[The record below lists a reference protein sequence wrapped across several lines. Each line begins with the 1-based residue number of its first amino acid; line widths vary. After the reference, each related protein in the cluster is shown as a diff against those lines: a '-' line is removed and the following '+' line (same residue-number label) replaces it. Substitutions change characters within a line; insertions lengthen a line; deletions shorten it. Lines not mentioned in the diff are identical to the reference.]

1 MDKLTYLAELAEGLA
16 RWVPERERQDILRYY
31 AEYFEEAGPERE
43 AQVVQELG
51 DPWAL
56 SCRLA
61 VEGGYVTWEQANSW
75 TPPKKKK
82 WPWILVGLAAVLVFI
97 VMPIATMASNI
108 GQMVGRTISDVVG
121 SVRGEAT
128 KGEATVVEQEDEVLI
143 GTDSGD
149 VVYFEETDKSGSGFW
164 NMEDGYLDPFVEI
177 DVDASIANVTVTAGE
192 DYTLFIDSDATLGGY
207 SLKWEVK
214 NDVLRIRDG
223 GAAGHVEINSWDD
236 FKNTFGVNASA
247 MDVTITVPDGAQLNK
262 LKAKIGLGDVFISGL
277 DMEGKLEAET
287 GLGDVECYEIRAH
300 DEVDLESGMG
310 DVTLSV
316 SEPYTGAEFD
326 VKTGMGTIETQIDC
340 LEKDWDYEAK
350 TSMGN
355 VTVNGDSRGA
365 KVERKG
371 KGDYKLELESGMG
384 DINLYFQ
391 DDRW

>member
-43 AQVVQELG
+43 AQVVRELG

-61 VEGGYVTWEQANSW
+61 VEGGFVTWEQANSW

-82 WPWILVGLAAVLVFI
+82 WPWILAGLAAVLVFI

-121 SVRGEAT
+121 SAR
-128 KGEATVVEQEDEVLI
+128 GEATVVEQGDEVLI

-149 VVYFEETDKSGSGFW
+149 VVYFEENDKSGAGFW
-164 NMEDGYLDPFVEI
+164 TMEDGYLDPFLEI

-247 MDVTITVPDGAQLNK
+247 MNVTITIPDGAQLNK

-277 DMEGKLEAET
+277 EMEGKLEAET

-316 SEPYTGAEFD
+316 SEPYSSAEFD

-350 TSMGN
+350 TGMGN

>member
-1 MDKLTYLAELAEGLA
+1 MKQLDKLTYLAELAEGLA

-31 AEYFEEAGPERE
+31 AEYFEEAGPDRE

-61 VEGGYVTWEQANSW
+61 VEGGYVTQQQADSW
-75 TPPKKKK
+75 TPPKRKK
-82 WPWILVGLAAVLVFI
+82 WPWVLAATLACVAI
-97 VMPIATMASNI
+97 VAVSAATLFAQI
-108 GQMVGRTISDVVG
+108 GGIVGRNVASFIT
-121 SVRGEAT
+121 GEQTA
-128 KGEATVVEQEDEVLI
+128 VVEEVEKAQFGTATED
-143 GTDSGD
+143 T
-149 VVYFEETDKSGSGFW
+149 VYMEDDGAGFW
-164 NMEDGYLDPFVEI
+164 TMQDGYLDPFLEI
-177 DVDASIANVTVTAGE
+177 DVDVSIANVTVTGGD
-192 DYTLFIDSDATLGGY
+192 DYTLYIDSDATLGGY

-214 NDVLRIRDG
+214 NDVLKIRDG
-223 GAAGHVEINSWDD
+223 GGSGHVEISSWDD
-236 FKNTFGVNASA
+236 FKNMFGVNASA
-247 MDVTITVPDGAQLNK
+247 MNVTITIPDGGQLNK

-277 DMEGKLEAET
+277 ELEGKLEAET

-316 SEPYTGAEFD
+316 SEPYSGAEFD
-326 VKTGMGTIETQIDC
+326 AKTGMGTVEAQIDC

-350 TSMGN
+350 TGMGT
-355 VTVNGDSRGA
+355 VTVNGDSRGTKA
-365 KVERKG
+365 ERKG

>member
-31 AEYFEEAGPERE
+31 AEYFEEAGPDRE

-61 VEGGYVTWEQANSW
+61 VEGGYVTQQQADSW
-75 TPPKKKK
+75 TPPKRKK
-82 WPWILVGLAAVLVFI
+82 WPWILAGAAAVLAALIAVP
-97 VMPIATMASNI
+97 VMLLS
-108 GQMVGRTISDVVG
+108 SLVG
-121 SVRGEAT
+121 SMFGRNVASFITGEETA
-128 KGEATVVEQEDEVLI
+128 VVEAVDKAQF
-143 GTDSGD
+143 GTATGD
-149 VVYFEETDKSGSGFW
+149 GIYFEESDKSGAGFW
-164 NMEDGYLDPFVEI
+164 TMEDGYLDPFVEI

-192 DYTLFIDSDATLGGY
+192 DYTLFIDSNTTLGGY

-214 NDVLRIRDG
+214 NDVLKIRDG
-223 GAAGHVEINSWDD
+223 GAAGHVQINSWDD

-247 MDVTITVPDGAQLNK
+247 MNVTITIPDGAQLNK

-277 DMEGKLEAET
+277 EMEGKLEAET
-287 GLGDVECYEIRAH
+287 GLGGVECYEIRAH

-326 VKTGMGTIETQIDC
+326 LKTGMGTIETQIDC
-340 LEKDWDYEAK
+340 FEKDWDYEAK
-350 TSMGN
+350 TGMGT
-355 VTVNGDSRGA
+355 VSVNGDSRGS
-365 KVERKG
+365 KVERKS
-371 KGDYKLELESGMG
+371 KGDYKLELETGMG
-384 DINLYFQ
+384 DVKLSFK

>member
-1 MDKLTYLAELAEGLA
+1 MDKITYLAELAEGLA

-31 AEYFEEAGPERE
+31 AEYFEEAGPDRE

-61 VEGGYVTWEQANSW
+61 VEGGYVTQQQADSW
-75 TPPKKKK
+75 TPPKRKK
-82 WPWILVGLAAVLVFI
+82 WPWILAGAAAVLAALIAVP
-97 VMPIATMASNI
+97 VMLLS
-108 GQMVGRTISDVVG
+108 SLVG
-121 SVRGEAT
+121 SMFGRNVASFITGEETA
-128 KGEATVVEQEDEVLI
+128 VVEAVDKAQF
-143 GTDSGD
+143 GTATGD
-149 VVYFEETDKSGSGFW
+149 GIYFEESDKSGAGFW
-164 NMEDGYLDPFVEI
+164 TMEDGYLDPFVEI

-192 DYTLFIDSDATLGGY
+192 DYTLFIDSNTTLGGY

-214 NDVLRIRDG
+214 NDVLKIRDG
-223 GAAGHVEINSWDD
+223 GAAGHVQINSWDD

-247 MDVTITVPDGAQLNK
+247 MNVTITIPDGAQLNK

-277 DMEGKLEAET
+277 EMEGKLEAET
-287 GLGDVECYEIRAH
+287 GLGGVECYEIRAH

-326 VKTGMGTIETQIDC
+326 LKTGMGTIETQIDC
-340 LEKDWDYEAK
+340 FEKDWDYEAK
-350 TSMGN
+350 TGMGT
-355 VTVNGDSRGA
+355 VSVNGDSRGS
-365 KVERKG
+365 KVERKS
-371 KGDYKLELESGMG
+371 KGDYKLELETGMG
-384 DINLYFQ
+384 DVKLSFK

>member
-31 AEYFEEAGPERE
+31 AEYFEEAGEDRE
-43 AQVVQELG
+43 AQVVAELG

-61 VEGGYVTWEQANSW
+61 VEGGYVTQQQADSW
-75 TPPKKKK
+75 TPPKRKK
-82 WPWILVGLAAVLVFI
+82 WPWILAGAAVALAALIAVP
-97 VMPIATMASNI
+97 VMLLS
-108 GQMVGRTISDVVG
+108 SLVG
-121 SVRGEAT
+121 SMFGRNVASIISGDETA
-128 KGEATVVEQEDEVLI
+128 VVEQVDKAQF
-143 GTDSGD
+143 GTATEPP
-149 VVYFEETDKSGSGFW
+149 VAYFEETDKSGAGFW
-164 NMEDGYLDPFVEI
+164 TRSDGYLDPFVEI

-214 NDVLRIRDG
+214 NDVLKIRDG
-223 GAAGHVEINSWDD
+223 GATGHVEINSWED
-236 FKNTFGVNASA
+236 FKNTFGINASA
-247 MDVTITVPDGAQLNK
+247 MNVTITIPDKEQLNK
-262 LKAKIGLGDVFISGL
+262 LKAKTGLGDVFISGL
-277 DMEGKLEAET
+277 EMEGTLEAET

-300 DEVDLESGMG
+300 DEVNLESGMG

-316 SEPYTGAEFD
+316 SEPYSGTEFD
-326 VKTGMGTIETQIDC
+326 LKTGMGTIEAQIDC

-350 TSMGN
+350 TGMGT
-355 VTVNGDSRGA
+355 VTVNGDSRGT
-365 KVERKG
+365 KVEGKG
-371 KGDYKLELESGMG
+371 TGDYKLELESGMG

>member
-43 AQVVQELG
+43 AQVVAELG

-61 VEGGYVTWEQANSW
+61 VEGGFATQQQADSW
-75 TPPKKKK
+75 TPPKRKK
-82 WPWILVGLAAVLVFI
+82 WPWVLAATLACVAI
-97 VMPIATMASNI
+97 VAVSAATLFAQI
-108 GQMVGRTISDVVG
+108 GGIVGRNVASFIA
-121 SVRGEAT
+121 GEQTA
-128 KGEATVVEQEDEVLI
+128 VVEEVGQAQFGTATED
-143 GTDSGD
+143 T
-149 VVYFEETDKSGSGFW
+149 VYMEDDGAGFW
-164 NMEDGYLDPFVEI
+164 TMEDGYLDPFVKI
-177 DVDASIANVTVTAGE
+177 DVDVSIANVTVTGGD
-192 DYTLFIDSDATLGGY
+192 DYTLSIGSDTTLGGY

-214 NDVLRIRDG
+214 DGVLKIRDG
-223 GAAGHVEINSWDD
+223 GTAGHVQINSWDD
-236 FKNTFGVNASA
+236 FKNMFGVNASA
-247 MDVTITVPDGAQLNK
+247 MDVGITVPDGVLNSFE
-262 LKAKIGLGDVFISGL
+262 AKIGLGDVFLSQL
-277 DMEGKLEAET
+277 YMEKKLEAET
-287 GLGDVECYEIRAH
+287 GLGNIECYEIEAW
-300 DEVDLESGMG
+300 DKVDLKTGMG
-310 DVTLSV
+310 DVTLGVEVPYSG
-316 SEPYTGAEFD
+316 SEYD
-326 VKTGMGTIETQIDC
+326 LKTGMGTIEAQIDC

>member
-31 AEYFEEAGPERE
+31 AEYFEEAGLERE

-75 TPPKKKK
+75 TPPKRKK
-82 WPWILVGLAAVLVFI
+82 WPWILVGAAVALAALIAVP
-97 VMPIATMASNI
+97 VMLLS
-108 GQMVGRTISDVVG
+108 SLVG
-121 SVRGEAT
+121 STFGRNVASFITGEETA
-128 KGEATVVEQEDEVLI
+128 VVEAVDNAQF
-143 GTDSGD
+143 GTATGD
-149 VVYFEETDKSGSGFW
+149 GIYFEESDKSGAGFW
-164 NMEDGYLDPFVEI
+164 TMEDGYLDPFVEI
-177 DVDASIANVTVTAGE
+177 DVDASIANVTVTSGE
-192 DYTLFIDSDATLGGY
+192 DYTLFIDSNTTLGGY

-214 NDVLRIRDG
+214 NGVLKIRDG
-223 GAAGHVEINSWDD
+223 GSAGHVQINSWDD

-247 MDVTITVPDGAQLNK
+247 MNVTITIPDGAPLNK
-262 LKAKIGLGDVFISGL
+262 LKAKTGLGDVFISGL

-287 GLGDVECYEIRAH
+287 GLGGVECYEIRAH
-300 DEVDLESGMG
+300 GEVDLESGMG

-350 TSMGN
+350 TGMGT

-365 KVERKG
+365 KAERKG
-371 KGDYKLELESGMG
+371 TGDYKLELESGMG

>member
-31 AEYFEEAGPERE
+31 AEYFEEAGPDRE

-61 VEGGYVTWEQANSW
+61 VEGGYVTQQQADSW
-75 TPPKKKK
+75 TPPKRKK
-82 WPWILVGLAAVLVFI
+82 WPWILAGAAAVLAALIAVP
-97 VMPIATMASNI
+97 VMLLS
-108 GQMVGRTISDVVG
+108 SLVG
-121 SVRGEAT
+121 STFGRNVASFITGEETA
-128 KGEATVVEQEDEVLI
+128 VVEAVDKAQF
-143 GTDSGD
+143 GTATGD
-149 VVYFEETDKSGSGFW
+149 GIYFEESDKSGAGFW
-164 NMEDGYLDPFVEI
+164 TMEDGYLDPFVEI

-192 DYTLFIDSDATLGGY
+192 DYTLFIDSNTTLGGY

-214 NDVLRIRDG
+214 NDVLKIRDG
-223 GAAGHVEINSWDD
+223 GAAGHVQINSWDD

-247 MDVTITVPDGAQLNK
+247 MNVTITIPDGAQLNK

-277 DMEGKLEAET
+277 EMEGKLEAET
-287 GLGDVECYEIRAH
+287 GLGGVECYEIRAH
-300 DEVDLESGMG
+300 DEVDLESSMG

-326 VKTGMGTIETQIDC
+326 LKTGMGTIETQIDC
-340 LEKDWDYEAK
+340 FEKDWDYEAK
-350 TSMGN
+350 TGMGT
-355 VTVNGDSRGA
+355 VSVNGDSRGS
-365 KVERKG
+365 KVERKS
-371 KGDYKLELESGMG
+371 KGDYKLELETGMG